1 MSQYCHI
8 MVWPGVSTINVDEKI
23 LMIDN
28 DHVVYRINFF
38 PLVEPSLV
46 CHIIPWF
53 VNLYQVSI
61 NELDATW
68 EISNRNSQCNPF
80 LYCWPSNLIHNNF
93 IMQWKLYHSTQK
105 TWNNFTWMHHA
116 WSHCHAQV
124 RMKFKRCCF
133 GVNFHGQLK
142 NHTMFHM
149 VDNSWHDYHRQ
160 LFEFG

>member
-1 MSQYCHI
+1 MLKCHNI
-8 MVWPGVSTINVDEKI
+8 VISWYDLGVSTVNVDEKI

-28 DHVVYRINFF
+28 DHVVHRINFF

-68 EISNRNSQCNPF
+68 EISNRNSQCNLF

-93 IMQWKLYHSTQK
+93 IMQWKLYHCTQR

-116 WSHCHAQV
+116 WSHCHAWKIKWNSKDV
-124 RMKFKRCCF
+124 I
-133 GVNFHGQLK
+133 L
-142 NHTMFHM
+142 TSISM
-149 VDNSWHDYHRQ
+149 VI
-160 LFEFG
+160 